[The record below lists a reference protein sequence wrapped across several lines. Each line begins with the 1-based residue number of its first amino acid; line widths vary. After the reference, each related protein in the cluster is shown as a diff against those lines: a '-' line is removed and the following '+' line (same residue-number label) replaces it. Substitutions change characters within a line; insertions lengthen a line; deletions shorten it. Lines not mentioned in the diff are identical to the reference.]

1 MTSITK
7 GLVQPALDLH
17 MMSGMRLCLSLLE
30 CLMQE
35 FFIPSMS
42 CGGCASR
49 ITQTLHNLDASAR
62 VAVDLPNKTV
72 RVDSNQESASIEAAL
87 KEAGYPPIEIE
98 SIAKPETAGTGKRR
112 SGCCC
117 G

>member
-1 MTSITK
+1 MK
-7 GLVQPALDLH
+7 
-17 MMSGMRLCLSLLE
+17 
-30 CLMQE
+30 E
-35 FFIPSMS
+35 FLIPSMS

-72 RVDSNQESASIEAAL
+72 RVDSNQASAIIEAAL

-98 SIAKPETAGTGKRR
+98 SVAKPATAGTGTRR
-112 SGCCC
+112 GGCCR

>member
-1 MTSITK
+1 
-7 GLVQPALDLH
+7 
-17 MMSGMRLCLSLLE
+17 
-30 CLMQE
+30 MQT
-35 FFIPSMS
+35 FVIPSLS

-49 ITQTLHNLDASAR
+49 ISQTLYNLDAGAR
-62 VAVDLPNKTV
+62 VEVDIPNNTV
-72 RVDSNQESASIEAAL
+72 RVDSNQQSASIEVAL

-98 SIAKPETAGTGKRR
+98 SGTKRDTAVTGTRR

>member
-1 MTSITK
+1 
-7 GLVQPALDLH
+7 
-17 MMSGMRLCLSLLE
+17 
-30 CLMQE
+30 MQE
-35 FFIPSMS
+35 FVIPSMS

-49 ITQTLHNLDASAR
+49 ITQTLHHLDAGAK
-62 VAVDLPNKTV
+62 VEVDLSNKKL

-87 KEAGYPPIEIE
+87 KVAGYPPLEIQ
-98 SIAKPETAGTGKRR
+98 SVAKPATTGAGTRR